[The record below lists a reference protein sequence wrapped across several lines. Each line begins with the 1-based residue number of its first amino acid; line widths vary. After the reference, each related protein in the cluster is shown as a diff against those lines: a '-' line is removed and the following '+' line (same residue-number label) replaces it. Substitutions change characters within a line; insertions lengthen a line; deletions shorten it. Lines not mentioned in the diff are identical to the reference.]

1 MIYLDTSC
9 LLKLLVTEPDS
20 DAVREAVAR
29 EDLVV
34 VSSLAELD
42 AEVQLNAGYLGGELR
57 ASQRRQYLARL
68 GAFRNLDPF
77 QFRTLGGSVFQT
89 ALRQHRRVERVC
101 GLISWLCRLQLRRRA
116 TDASSC
122 M

>member
-34 VSSLAELD
+34 VSSLAEL
-42 AEVQLNAGYLGGELR
+42 ARFIAVHLIGCIW
-57 ASQRRQYLARL
+57 RRWK
-68 GAFRNLDPF
+68 N
-77 QFRTLGGSVFQT
+77 
-89 ALRQHRRVERVC
+89 C
-101 GLISWLCRLQLRRRA
+101 
-116 TDASSC
+116 ASSAF
-122 M
+122 